1 MIWVILSLLSAFSVA
16 TTDAL
21 TKKALRFHSEYLVA
35 WAVMAVGAVIFL
47 VLLIFIPKPELDRDF
62 YIAFGCALPLEIA
75 AVILYAK
82 ALKVSPL
89 SLTLPFLSLTPVF
102 LLVTPFFILGETIKP
117 LGIAGILAITSGA
130 YLLNIGRLK
139 DGIFEPFQAIRRERG
154 SLLMIVVAA
163 IYSLT
168 ASLGK
173 RAIEHSSPAFFTA
186 TYVVVLS
193 VLLAPFAFFSY
204 QQRYYNKGKTF
215 SLLHLFRQAFL
226 PGVLFVIGSL
236 AHSWAVRLTEVA
248 YMISIKRL
256 SLLIGVVYGWMFFK
270 EKGIRERLL
279 GAALMLVGFII
290 IVLFGR

>member
-47 VLLIFIPKPELDRDF
+47 VLLIFIPKPHLDRDF
-62 YIAFGCALPLEIA
+62 YIPFSCALPLEIA
-75 AVILYAK
+75 SVILYTK

-89 SLTLPFLSLTPVF
+89 SLTVPFLSLTPVF
-102 LLVTPFFILGETIKP
+102 LLVTPFFILGETIGP
-117 LGIAGILAITSGA
+117 PGIAGILAIACGA
-130 YLLNIGRLK
+130 YLLHMGRFK
-139 DGIFEPFQAIRRERG
+139 DGILEPFRAIRRERG
-154 SLLMIVVAA
+154 SLLMIVVAV

-186 TYVVVLS
+186 AYVLTLS
-193 VLLAPFAFFSY
+193 VLLAPFALFSY
-204 QQRYYNKGKTF
+204 QQRYYRHGKTF
-215 SLLHLFRQAFL
+215 NLQHLFGQTLL

-236 AHSWAVRLTEVA
+236 AHSWAVQLTEVA

-256 SLLIGVVYGWMFFK
+256 SLLIGVVYGWLFFK
-270 EKGIRERLL
+270 EKGIKERLL
-279 GAALMLVGFII
+279 GAALMLAGFVV